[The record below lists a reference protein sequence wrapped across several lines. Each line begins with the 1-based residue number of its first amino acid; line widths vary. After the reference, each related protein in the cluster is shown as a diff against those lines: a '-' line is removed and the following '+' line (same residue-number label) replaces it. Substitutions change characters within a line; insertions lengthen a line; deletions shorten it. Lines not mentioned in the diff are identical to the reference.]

1 MRATLL
7 GQAECIWVNRS
18 SSACCDP
25 FWAQHL
31 HSASITQAEGR
42 LFSSLLVRNPSTFV
56 FCFCHCF
63 FKYPFLPPTFASAV
77 TFLLSFLSPSFCLH
91 NSCFLLVDCLV
102 THPLIVLHPETTRSY
117 WGRRYIDERWYMNE
131 SQFFKVT
138 IMVNGWIR
146 TRTTSAWLLV
156 WREPKREE
164 YLTRFGTEQAW
175 SRVLYLQDFVV
186 LVTFFFPSFLSFL
199 SSKLKNKNSTRD
211 LDWLECQDILVN
223 VFQVY
228 L

>member
-7 GQAECIWVNRS
+7 GQAECVWVNRS
-18 SSACCDP
+18 SCACCDL

-63 FKYPFLPPTFASAV
+63 FKYSFLPPTFASAV
-77 TFLLSFLSPSFCLH
+77 TFYFRSFPPPSVSTIH
-91 NSCFLLVDCLV
+91 SCFLLVDCLV

-117 WGRRYIDERWYMNE
+117 WGRRYLDERWYMDE

-138 IMVNGWIR
+138 LMVNGWIR

-164 YLTRFGTEQAW
+164 YLDRFGSGRLEVESST
-175 SRVLYLQDFVV
+175 SRTLL
-186 LVTFFFPSFLSFL
+186 
-199 SSKLKNKNSTRD
+199 
-211 LDWLECQDILVN
+211 C
-223 VFQVY
+223 
-228 L
+228 